1 MLKVKICGI
10 RRTEDL
16 IWANNL
22 MPDYIGFVFA
32 PSRRRITTDEALKTS
47 KSLYGCIAKVGV
59 FVNSSCEEIKEIAKV
74 VRLDIIQ
81 LHGDES
87 PAFCESLPLPV
98 WKAFNISKEDDF
110 DRISE
115 FEGLISAAV
124 LDGFD
129 GQSLGGTGRT
139 FDWRLV
145 AGKKL
150 NMPLVLAGGLNSAI
164 LEKAC
169 AIVNPDIVD
178 VSSGVETDGFK
189 DAFKVAEF
197 IERARSLKAYDKR

>member
-10 RRTEDL
+10 RRAEDA
-16 IWANNL
+16 IWANSL

-32 PSRRRITTDEALKTS
+32 PSRRRITTDEALEIS
-47 KSLYGCIAKVGV
+47 KSLNACIAKAGV
-59 FVNSSCEEIKEIAKV
+59 FVNPSHGELEEIVKV

-81 LHGDES
+81 LHGNES
-87 PAFCESLPLPV
+87 PAFCESLSLPV

-115 FEGLISAAV
+115 YDGLISAAV

-129 GQSLGGTGRT
+129 GQSLGGTGCA
-139 FDWRLV
+139 FDWRLA

-150 NMPLVLAGGLNSAI
+150 NMPFVLAGGLNSAN

-169 AIVNPDIVD
+169 AIVTPDIVD

-189 DAFKVAEF
+189 DVFKVAEF

>member
-1 MLKVKICGI
+1 MPKVKICGLK
-10 RRTEDL
+10 RAEDA
-16 IWANNL
+16 IWANSL

-32 PSRRRITTDEALKTS
+32 PSRRWITKDEALRIS
-47 KSLYGCIAKVGV
+47 KSLNDCIVKAGI
-59 FVNSSCEEIKEIAKV
+59 FVNPSRGEFEEIFKTVK
-74 VRLDIIQ
+74 LDIIQ

-87 PAFCESLPLPV
+87 PAFCESLPCPV
-98 WKAFNISKEDDF
+98 WKAFKVTSEDDF
-110 DRISE
+110 KRISE
-115 FEGLISAAV
+115 YEGLISAAV

-129 GQSLGGTGRT
+129 RQSFGGTGHT
-139 FDWRLV
+139 FDWHLA

-150 NMPLVLAGGLNSAI
+150 DMPLVLAGGLNSAN

-197 IERARSLKAYDKR
+197 IKRARSLKAYDNR